1 MELILENPNLL
12 KKSIEIISDIVLEGT
27 IVFKPDYMELVALN
41 SNNVVMVIFRLL
53 QTNFEKYEISSDV
66 QISLSLEHLSSVLK
80 SCDDRGKLTLN
91 VDSDS
96 NRLKI
101 ISEGNNKK
109 EFELSLI
116 DFQDGNLQKIPDL
129 EFPVKI
135 ISSSSAFTTAIND
148 LGFLEEGVTFNVS
161 KEKFSIEGRT
171 NSMAGKID
179 FEKDIDISYKSE
191 EANYKSRYSMDYL
204 KKFIKADKIVNTVE
218 MSFKDEY
225 PLKIEYKIID
235 RLLLGFILAPRGEE

>member
-53 QTNFEKYEISSDV
+53 QTNFEKYEITSDV

-80 SCDDRGKLTLN
+80 SCDDRGRLTLN

-129 EFPVKI
+129 EFPIKV

-148 LGFLEEGVTFNVS
+148 LGFLEEGVTFSVS

-179 FEKDIDISYKSE
+179 FEKDIDISYKGE

-225 PLKIEYKIID
+225 PLKIEYKLID